1 MDIKTTILKNGLR
14 IITANRPETESVS
27 LGFWVNTGSA
37 FEQLEENGVSHF
49 IEHMVFKGT
58 KNRTSLQISEEI
70 ENVGGQSNAYT
81 SRETTAFYAQV
92 LKGDVKIALDV
103 ISDLI
108 LNPTFP
114 AEEMIK
120 EKDVVIQEIKQCA
133 DSPYSVI
140 FDLFQKDAFPNQ
152 ALGRTILGPEEGI
165 RAMTAEKMYDYMNN
179 HYAAENIVFVAVGN
193 LNHEEIS
200 KMVEE
205 KFSDFR
211 AKTNF
216 VIPEQKYIGGQTIQ
230 KKDLEQAHMV
240 LGFKGYKTTHENFM
254 PMMVL
259 SSILGDGSSSR
270 LFQEIREKRG
280 LVYTIY
286 TFADCHS
293 QDGIFGIYAGT
304 SGEELKNLM
313 SVLTDELKKI
323 QNEPVFE
330 KELKRAKAQLKADIL
345 MSLER
350 SFATASLI
358 ARHTLTYG
366 RVLTTEEI
374 VAKIEAVS
382 PKNIISV
389 AKEIFSSNPTYSLLG
404 KFGEYVEYDDLK
416 KALKY

>member
-1 MDIKTTILKNGLR
+1 
-14 IITANRPETESVS
+14 
-27 LGFWVNTGSA
+27 
-37 FEQLEENGVSHF
+37 
-49 IEHMVFKGT
+49 
-58 KNRTSLQISEEI
+58 
-70 ENVGGQSNAYT
+70 
-81 SRETTAFYAQV
+81 
-92 LKGDVKIALDV
+92 
-103 ISDLI
+103 
-108 LNPTFP
+108 
-114 AEEMIK
+114 
-120 EKDVVIQEIKQCA
+120 
-133 DSPYSVI
+133 
-140 FDLFQKDAFPNQ
+140 
-152 ALGRTILGPEEGI
+152 
-165 RAMTAEKMYDYMNN
+165 
-179 HYAAENIVFVAVGN
+179 
-193 LNHEEIS
+193 
-200 KMVEE
+200 
-205 KFSDFR
+205 
-211 AKTNF
+211 
-216 VIPEQKYIGGQTIQ
+216 
-230 KKDLEQAHMV
+230 
-240 LGFKGYKTTHENFM
+240 M